1 MPMKEKVAFV
11 VIRYGQDM
19 NGGAEQ
25 HCRMLAE
32 RLISD
37 YDVEIL
43 TTCVKDYV
51 KGTNELP
58 EGEEWCDNILIR
70 RFPIAPV
77 CQNLHKE
84 YERVAKKSRRLRKHL
99 YQFGLL
105 KLLASVYPVWNY
117 NSEAEHK
124 YMQSHPLYS
133 PALNFYVQN
142 HKGEYKA
149 IIPITMVYP
158 PVYYASLYAAE
169 KVILIPTMHYEG
181 STFRSIQTDIFTKVA
196 YVGFNTTAEQ
206 KLAQNIFGKQMSAH
220 GIISVGIEN
229 SVDADWNATRAKYGL
244 PEEYLLFVGRIDK
257 GKLGHIIQYYLD
269 YKKKYSSSNLK
280 LVLVGGLFSE
290 SFRHPDVYYT
300 GFVSEAEKYTI
311 IQHAKVFVN
320 PSKFESLS
328 LILLE
333 GMSRGKAMLVNGKC
347 AVLKEHCIKSDGAAF
362 YYMGKRDFIS
372 KLHFIESSD
381 ELRAKMG
388 CKGKAYVTKNY
399 DWEVIMSR
407 LKKVIES
414 I

>member
-1 MPMKEKVAFV
+1 MKEKVAFV

-32 RLISD
+32 RLVSD
-37 YDVEIL
+37 YDVEVL

-58 EGEEWCDNILIR
+58 EGEEWCGDVLVR
-70 RFPIAPV
+70 RFPVAPIRPD
-77 CQNLHKE
+77 LHKE
-84 YERVAKKSRRLRKHL
+84 YERAAKVSRRLRKHL
-99 YQFGLL
+99 YQLGLL
-105 KLLASVYPVWNY
+105 KFIASIYPVWTY
-117 NSEAEHK
+117 NAETEHK

-133 PALNFYVQN
+133 PALVSYIQCY
-142 HKGEYKA
+142 KEEYKA

-158 PVYYASLYAAE
+158 PVYYASLYATE
-169 KVILIPTMHYEG
+169 RVILIPTMHYEG
-181 STFRSIQTDIFTKVA
+181 STFRSIQTDVFTKVA
-196 YVGFNTTAEQ
+196 YIGFNTTAEQ
-206 KLAQNIFGKQMSAH
+206 KLAKKIFGYRMSTH

-229 SVDADWNATRAKYGL
+229 SVDADWRTTQIKYNL

-257 GKLGHIIQYYLD
+257 GKLDHIIQYYLD
-269 YKKKYSSSNLK
+269 YKKRYSDSKLK

-290 SFRHPDVYYT
+290 PCTHPDIYYT
-300 GFVSEAEKYTI
+300 GFVSEAEKYSI

-347 AVLKEHCIKSDGAAF
+347 AVLKEHCIKSGGAAF
-362 YYMGKRDFIS
+362 YYKGKRDFIS
-372 KLHFIESSD
+372 KLHYIEDSD
-381 ELRAKMG
+381 ELRTAMG
-388 CKGKAYVTKNY
+388 RKGKEYVAENY
-399 DWEVIMSR
+399 DWEMIMNR